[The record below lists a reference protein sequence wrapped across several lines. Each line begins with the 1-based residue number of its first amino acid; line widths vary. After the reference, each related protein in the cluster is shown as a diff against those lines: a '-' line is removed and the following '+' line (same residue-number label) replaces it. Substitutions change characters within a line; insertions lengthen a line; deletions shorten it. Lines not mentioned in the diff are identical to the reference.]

1 MPTLKN
7 LVDEVV
13 NIENEIVECRDTLK
27 QILIDKK
34 IEGLENENKMSIL
47 IDKVNKLIIDDSI
60 LYLYKDG
67 NEYASLTGGWDLIKS
82 NSATSG
88 VVTKNS
94 DNMYLY
100 TGETGKAS
108 PREKSVYACMVN
120 LINLTTYSKLKA
132 TVENLSYGDRSSI
145 SLCVNTTKH
154 TATSSIWGAGVAS
167 KQMTTSG
174 THTVDISS
182 LTGNYYIYV
191 DLYASADYTSA
202 KASCNIVKI
211 WLEK

>member
-1 MPTLKN
+1 MTTLEN
-7 LVDEVV
+7 LVNETTNIKNSIV
-13 NIENEIVECRDTLK
+13 NSRNTLREILVNKNITGLSTSSTLTT
-27 QILIDKK
+27 LI
-34 IEGLENENKMSIL
+34 N
-47 IDKVNKLIIDDSI
+47 KVNDIDVPI
-60 LYLYKDG
+60 LYLYNG
-67 NEYASLTGGWDLIKS
+67 GLEYTDVTGGWDLIKS

-132 TVENLSYGDRSSI
+132 TVENLSCGDRSTI
-145 SLCVNTTKH
+145 SLCVNTKKH
-154 TATSSIWGAGVAS
+154 TATSSIWGSGVAS
-167 KQMTTSG
+167 KQMTTNG

-182 LTGNYYIYV
+182 LTGNYYVYV

>member
-13 NIENEIVECRDTLK
+13 NIKNELVECRDTLK

-34 IEGLENENKMSIL
+34 IEGLENENKLSSL
-47 IDKVNKLIIDDSI
+47 INKVNNLGENPVLL
-60 LYLYKDG
+60 LYNVG
-67 NEYASLTGGWDLIKS
+67 NEYKNTTSGWELIKS

-94 DNMYLY
+94 NNMYLY
-100 TGETGKAS
+100 TGTTGSSS
-108 PREKSVYACMVN
+108 PREKSVYACAVN
-120 LINLTTYSKLKA
+120 LINLSNYSKLYI
-132 TVENLSYGDRSSI
+132 TVENVVYTDRANI
-145 SLCVNTTKH
+145 TLCVNTVKH
-154 TATSSIWGAGVAS
+154 TASSAIWGSGVAS
-167 KQMTTSG
+167 KQMTTNG